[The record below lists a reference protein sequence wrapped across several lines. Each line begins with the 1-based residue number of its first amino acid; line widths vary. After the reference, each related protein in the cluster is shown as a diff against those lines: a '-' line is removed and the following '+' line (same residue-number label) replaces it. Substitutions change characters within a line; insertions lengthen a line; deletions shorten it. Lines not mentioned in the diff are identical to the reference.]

1 VRITGP
7 LCIGIFLLITQA
19 ASYAVQP
26 DRRAERTF
34 EFNYRFTIKNVPAD
48 ASKVRVWLPYPVSD
62 AYQEIKRV
70 SVTAPTE
77 STIYTEPT
85 YGNSVLYL
93 ESKGAKQG
101 ALEVGT
107 KFIVKRREN
116 AQPEFRRAR
125 LATTAV
131 HDKRIER
138 WLKPDRLVPLDERI
152 RGLAQEVTEGAK
164 TDVEKVRAIYEFV
177 LDSMSYDKSGTGW
190 GNGDIYWACDA
201 KRGNCTDF
209 HALFIGLARAVG
221 IPAKFAIGFP
231 IPDDRTSGEVS
242 GYHCWSEF
250 YLQGHGWIPVDASEA
265 KKNPGKREYFF
276 GNVDA
281 SRVQLTVGRDITLMP
296 RQEGQPLN
304 YFVYPYVE
312 VDGKPFTD
320 IEKQFTFADVTV
332 NTGLTARAH

>member
-7 LCIGIFLLITQA
+7 LCIGIFCLITQT
-19 ASYAVQP
+19 ASHAVQP
-26 DRRAERTF
+26 DQRAERTF
-34 EFNYRFTIKNVPAD
+34 EFSYRFSIKNLPAN

-70 SVTAPTE
+70 SVTAPKA

-85 YGNSVLYL
+85 YGNSILYL
-93 ESKGAKQG
+93 ETERPKQG
-101 ALEVGT
+101 ALEVAA

-116 AQPEFRRAR
+116 AQAEFRRTSMTTSHVRDAR
-125 LATTAV
+125 I
-131 HDKRIER
+131 DR

-152 RGLAQEVTEGAK
+152 RGLAQEVTYGAK
-164 TDVEKVRAIYEFV
+164 TDIEKVRKIYEFV

-231 IPDDRTSGEVS
+231 IPQDRPSGEVS

-250 YLQGHGWIPVDASEA
+250 YLQGYGWIPVDASEA
-265 KKNPGKREYFF
+265 KKNPGQKEYFF

-281 SRVQLTVGRDITLMP
+281 SRVQLTVGRDITLVP
-296 RQEGQPLN
+296 RQDGQPLN
-304 YFVYPYVE
+304 FFVYPYVE
-312 VDGKPFTD
+312 VDGKPFAD
-320 IEKQFTFADVTV
+320 IEKQFTFADVRE
-332 NTGLTARAH
+332 NTGLTAQAR